1 MTLAWKSDFST
12 GQKMVLLALC
22 DNANDQGE
30 CYPSITMLA
39 EKCSIS
45 RTSIFE
51 HLDVLEKSGAVTK
64 HSRSGR
70 STIYKIDP
78 SRFCTST
85 KSEPV
90 RNLNPSRPKSGLP
103 PVQILNPTR
112 PDSVPITINE
122 PSIEPSSNQNTTVK
136 VFDLN
141 DVPAEIVED
150 FSKLRKAK
158 KSPLTKTAIDDIR
171 REAGKA
177 GLSMAEVL
185 TMCCARGW
193 VGFRAEW
200 LVGRQGVVA
209 AKTGASEP
217 AWRRE
222 QRERTEKAVPG
233 IAAKNPRD
241 FENNGLQTFDVEV
254 KNVTAIALGR

>member
-1 MTLAWKSDFST
+1 MSIQLMTLAWKSGFST

-39 EKCSIS
+39 EKCSIG

-64 HSRSGR
+64 HARSGR

-78 SRFCTST
+78 SRFCTSP
-85 KSEPV
+85 KSELV
-90 RNLNPSRPKSGLP
+90 RNLNPSRPKSELP

-112 PDSVPITINE
+112 PDSEPITINE
-122 PSIEPSSNQNTTVK
+122 PSIEPSSKQNTTVK

-141 DVPAEIVED
+141 DVPNEIVED

-171 REAGKA
+171 READKA
-177 GLSMAEVL
+177 GLTMAEAL

-200 LVGRQGVVA
+200 LQSRQGSATA
-209 AKTGASEP
+209 ARAQAEP

-233 IAAKNPRD
+233 IAVKNSRD
-241 FENNGLQTFDVEV
+241 LQTFDVEA
-254 KNVTAIALGR
+254 KNVIAIAVGR